1 MKMNGFFFKVA
12 FCVLFLQL
20 GMMGSFGQVQP
31 RSFSVELSAVIQPSP
46 AQITLNWRPDSRAV
60 SYQVSRKGIAQ
71 TSWTV
76 LADNLPSSQTSWP
89 DTGVSMGVAYEYRVI
104 RNASDFKAY
113 GYIVAGNNIPFPDFR
128 GNAILVI
135 ESGLASSIPAAID
148 NWANDLK
155 GDGWKVSRV
164 IVSSSDSPQSVKNQI
179 RAIYNQAPQVRTS
192 VALFGAIP
200 VPYSGNI
207 FPDGHPNHQGAWP
220 ADTFYGDMDGT
231 WTDTSVN
238 SVVAERDV
246 NWNVPGDGKFD
257 QSQIPADIKLE
268 VGRIDLSNLTAF
280 QKNSPARSETEMHKQ
295 YLDKATA
302 WRNGRT
308 SVNRKGIIYDM
319 FGSDKGEDPVANSGW
334 RNFAALMGSSTTEEA
349 AFDHYV
355 SMTTADSYLWSY
367 ACGGGQYF
375 TLYGIGDSNVFA
387 TNDLRV
393 VFTMWLGSYLGD
405 WNNENN
411 WMRSSLGGR
420 TYTLTASYAGAPP
433 AFLHHMG
440 AGETIGY
447 NTKLTQNNMGL
458 YMGTN
463 QGAREVHISLLGDPM
478 LRMHPFIPASALQ
491 AQTVS
496 DGVKLTWQNSPDG
509 AVVGNVVYRKD
520 NGGIFQRI
528 SGANPITGST
538 YTDQVA
544 AGGYEY
550 MVRAVKLESTPGG
563 TYFNPSQ
570 GIFVT
575 GTSNG
580 VSAQPPYFAS
590 MKRVNSDLQLEVAGS
605 AGQTFNYSYSLN
617 LQSWT
622 PLGGGTIGA
631 TNFVII
637 ETNYLQY
644 PKRFL
649 KLTP

>member
-1 MKMNGFFFKVA
+1 GA
-12 FCVLFLQL
+12 
-20 GMMGSFGQVQP
+20 
-31 RSFSVELSAVIQPSP
+31 
-46 AQITLNWRPDSRAV
+46 
-60 SYQVSRKGIAQ
+60 
-71 TSWTV
+71 
-76 LADNLPSSQTSWP
+76 
-89 DTGVSMGVAYEYRVI
+89 
-104 RNASDFKAY
+104 
-113 GYIVAGNNIPFPDFR
+113 NIPFPDFR

-135 ESGLASSIPAAID
+135 ESGLAANIGSAID
-148 NWANDLK
+148 NWSNDLR

-164 IVSSSDSPQSVKNQI
+164 IVSSNDTPQSVKNQI
-179 RAIYNQAPQVRTS
+179 RAVYNQSPQTRTS

-231 WTDTSVN
+231 WTDSTVN
-238 SVVAERDV
+238 SVVAEREV

-280 QKNSPARSETEMHKQ
+280 QKNSPSRSEVEMHKL
-295 YLDKATA
+295 YLDKSTS

-308 SVNRKGIIYDM
+308 SVNRKGIVYDM
-319 FGSDKGEDPVANSGW
+319 FGSDKGDDPVANSGW

-355 SMTTADSYLWSY
+355 SMTTSDSYLWSY

-411 WMRSSLGGR
+411 WMRSSLGGK

-433 AFLHHMG
+433 AFYHHMG
-440 AGETIGY
+440 AGETIGFS
-447 NTKLTQNNMGL
+447 TRLTQNNMGL

-478 LRMHPFIPASALQ
+478 LRLHPFLPASSFQ

-496 DGVKLTWQNSPDG
+496 GGVLLSWQKSPDA
-509 AVVGNVVYRKD
+509 AVVGHVVYRKD
-520 NGGIFQRI
+520 SNGIFQRV
-528 SGANPITGST
+528 SGASPLVSASF
-538 YTDQVA
+538 TDPA
-544 AGGYEY
+544 PAGTYEY
-550 MVRAVKLESTPGG
+550 MVRAVKLETTPGG
-563 TYFNPSQ
+563 TYFNPGQ
-570 GIFVT
+570 GIFTT

-580 VSAQPPYFAS
+580 AAIPPPYWAS
-590 MKRVNSDLQLEVAGS
+590 IKKVNSDLQLEVGGNPGQSFSYYYS
-605 AGQTFNYSYSLN
+605 AN
-617 LQSWT
+617 LQDWT
-622 PLGGGTIGA
+622 PLGNATIGA
-631 TNFVII
+631 TNFLII
-637 ETNYLQY
+637 ETNYLQH
-644 PKRFL
+644 PTRFL
-649 KLTP
+649 KLSP